1 MTSKN
6 NDNFDPLD
14 NLKTL
19 LTNTT
24 DNNES
29 VTSENRETTGDPVI
43 VVKSI
48 ANNTLIKLESFMVI
62 YDNDKENIYK
72 SMVILRNKNGI
83 LSALTGTNLQA
94 LTEAESEWTVNFS
107 INSENVLLILKKLF
121 TASQCNALNGTHHQS
136 GECTKKE
143 GGSYNIGLRFNI
155 FSFKLI

>member
-19 LTNTT
+19 LNNTT

-29 VTSENRETTGDPVI
+29 VTSENKETTGDPITVI
-43 VVKSI
+43 KSI

-72 SMVILRNKNGI
+72 SMVILRNKNGV

-107 INSENVLLILKKLF
+107 INSENVLITFNTNGDSAKIRIL
-121 TASQCNALNGTHHQS
+121 
-136 GECTKKE
+136 
-143 GGSYNIGLRFNI
+143 FNQY
-155 FSFKLI
+155 SVETN

>member
-29 VTSENRETTGDPVI
+29 VTSENKETTGDPVTVI
-43 VVKSI
+43 KSI
-48 ANNTLIKLESFMVI
+48 PNNTLIKLESFMVI

-107 INSENVLLILKKLF
+107 INSENVLITFNTNGDSAKIILI
-121 TASQCNALNGTHHQS
+121 
-136 GECTKKE
+136 
-143 GGSYNIGLRFNI
+143 NIL
-155 FSFKLI
+155 